1 MVQSSKK
8 DVRAFIFGGFLFNIF
23 HHENSFLDSARLS
36 RTHTHWHRQ
45 HNLRWTTARH
55 QNVGKYI
62 DDDTV
67 YYMRNKHKHSL
78 GDRPICVYDASAW
91 VVRQVKNKRK
101 KHNLIHLVQM
111 YFVLIGQT
119 VYAKCFIHH
128 FDIEYIIIIRWWF
141 RCGSRMAH
149 VSSRPREPRC
159 DAIRIKSIERRNI
172 FILKRLDCGFY
183 GFYWMH
189 HAIVELL
196 CHANHKKGDGRDV
209 VDDYDDDEKMDY
221 KMIQSHGDNGR
232 FAKMAVCVCNLI
244 NDSWKNREHEKKRA
258 CNDEMASQ
266 LNFAYSRSKKFN
278 SPKKRADDEV
288 CYLSV
293 LCHYFQ

>member
-1 MVQSSKK
+1 
-8 DVRAFIFGGFLFNIF
+8 
-23 HHENSFLDSARLS
+23 
-36 RTHTHWHRQ
+36 
-45 HNLRWTTARH
+45 
-55 QNVGKYI
+55 
-62 DDDTV
+62 
-67 YYMRNKHKHSL
+67 
-78 GDRPICVYDASAW
+78 
-91 VVRQVKNKRK
+91 
-101 KHNLIHLVQM
+101 M

-159 DAIRIKSIERRNI
+159 DAIRIKSIGRRNI

-209 VDDYDDDEKMDY
+209 DDDDYDDDEKMDY

-232 FAKMAVCVCNLI
+232 FVKMAVCVCNLI
-244 NDSWKNREHEKKRA
+244 NDSWKNREHERSAHAMMEWPANWILHIHGPKNSIHRRKEQTMKSVICRCFVIIFNNFCWKKANLYQSPISLIDSFGIFHSSIDRIFLLSKMEVKIFDA
-258 CNDEMASQ
+258 MQ
-266 LNFAYSRSKKFN
+266 WHFAFENRTKKLIV
-278 SPKKRADDEV
+278 RDA
-288 CYLSV
+288 
-293 LCHYFQ
+293 

>member
-1 MVQSSKK
+1 
-8 DVRAFIFGGFLFNIF
+8 
-23 HHENSFLDSARLS
+23 
-36 RTHTHWHRQ
+36 
-45 HNLRWTTARH
+45 
-55 QNVGKYI
+55 
-62 DDDTV
+62 
-67 YYMRNKHKHSL
+67 
-78 GDRPICVYDASAW
+78 
-91 VVRQVKNKRK
+91 
-101 KHNLIHLVQM
+101 M

-196 CHANHKKGDGRDV
+196 CHANHKKGDKRCRRRRLWWWWKDGLQNDTKSRWQRKIC
-209 VDDYDDDEKMDY
+209 E
-221 KMIQSHGDNGR
+221 NGC
-232 FAKMAVCVCNLI
+232 VCVCNLI
-244 NDSWKNREHEKKRA
+244 NDSWKNREHQKKRA

-266 LNFAYSRSKKFN
+266 LDFAYSRSKKFN